1 VIILT
6 VGVERMI
13 RIDGKDFPTIAE
25 AASIFKVSEKTVRGW
40 IDKRIISEPPQIDH
54 GARTIAYFPLDY
66 MERAKAELTEYR
78 RRKQQDR
85 KDSRE
90 SKLPLFL
97 EKS

>member
-1 VIILT
+1 
-6 VGVERMI
+6 
-13 RIDGKDFPTIAE
+13 
-25 AASIFKVSEKTVRGW
+25 
-40 IDKRIISEPPQIDH
+40 
-54 GARTIAYFPLDY
+54 